1 MKKNLQ
7 CDLRG
12 WLKHWYLGGGSA
24 CNREILNSDSKRM
37 EKIAYKTILDILSND
52 EIISPN
58 ASPLSL
64 PKSIG
69 GVKKIGR
76 HQVGQ

>member
-7 CDLRG
+7 RDLQG
-12 WLKHWYLGGGSA
+12 WLKHWYLGGGSSY
-24 CNREILNSDSKRM
+24 NRGILTPDSKKM
-37 EKIAYKTILDILSND
+37 EKIAYKTIRNILGND

-64 PKSIG
+64 PKSIR

-76 HQVGQ
+76 HQAGQ

>member
-7 CDLRG
+7 HDLKG

-24 CNREILNSDSKRM
+24 YNREILTPDSRRM
-37 EKIAYKTILDILSND
+37 EKIAYKTIRDILSDD

-58 ASPLSL
+58 ASLLSL
-64 PKSIG
+64 PTQS
-69 GVKKIGR
+69 KKEK
-76 HQVGQ
+76 